1 MNTAIQY
8 QSAIPWEDTLHIP
21 PTPATL
27 DMLFAGEIA
36 GLCVHNFLTADECVH
51 LTKNSRECEFED
63 YLHVE
68 PRIEKVGITVFEF
81 DKIGKKQYFEAVES
95 ANRSISRI
103 TQDICSPL
111 QRVIDW
117 LSTLSPNRIV
127 NLAYEPA
134 FGSYFAGLFR
144 RIEEGTLIHVDFAP
158 LEQPG
163 WAVSQICNQLTFNV
177 YLDVPTFNPGDVLI
191 WKKQSQ
197 PEHEQFKIPDSYGYG
212 PEVVKDV
219 PFATIRP
226 KTGMLMV
233 INTRNFHQVSPA
245 AGSRLAVSAA
255 VGQLPDKNLVLWS

>member
-1 MNTAIQY
+1 MSTAIQI
-8 QSAIPWEDTLHIP
+8 QSAIPWEDTLYIP
-21 PTPATL
+21 ATPATL

-36 GLCVHNFLTADECVH
+36 ALCIPNFLTAEECVR
-51 LTKNSRECEFED
+51 LTKKSRECEFED
-63 YLHVE
+63 YLHVA

-81 DKIGKKQYFEAVES
+81 DKIGKEHYFAAVES

-103 TQDICSPL
+103 TKDVCCPL
-111 QRVIDW
+111 QRAIDW
-117 LSTLSPNRIV
+117 LSTLSPNRRV
-127 NLAYEPA
+127 NVAYEPA

-163 WAVSQICNQLTFNV
+163 WAVSHVCNQLAVNV
-177 YLDVPTFNPGDVLI
+177 YLDVPKFDPGLVLI

-197 PEHEQFKIPDSYGYG
+197 PEHGRFKILDSYGYD
-212 PEVVKDV
+212 PEVIRDV

-226 KTGMLMV
+226 QTGMMMA

-245 AGSRLAVSAA
+245 AGGRLTVSVA
-255 VGQLPDKNLVLWS
+255 VGQLPDKNVVLWS